1 MEALREEGM
10 TVEALQ
16 DRFPKTFI
24 GERNA
29 QTVGV

>member
-16 DRFPKTFI
+16 DRFPKTGI
-24 GERNA
+24 PESNA
-29 QTVGV
+29 QAVGV

>member
-16 DRFPKTFI
+16 DRFPKVAM

-29 QTVGV
+29 QVVGV